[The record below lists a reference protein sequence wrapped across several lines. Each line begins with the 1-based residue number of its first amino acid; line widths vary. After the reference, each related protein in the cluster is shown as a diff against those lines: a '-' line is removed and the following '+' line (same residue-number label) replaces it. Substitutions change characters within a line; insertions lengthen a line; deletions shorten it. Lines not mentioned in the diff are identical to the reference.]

1 MAKSLQKVVGCPS
14 CGVLEEFTAYTSIII
29 PTDREMRDQILD
41 ESLFFWRCGSC
52 DYETQMVY
60 SCLYQDKVRKFMIYV
75 QPVDEDPAV
84 LKQIPV
90 EGLEDIKKRI
100 VTNIEE
106 MKEKLLILEAD
117 LNDYATELVK
127 VALTQVVTAKWG
139 VAPEKS
145 FYCGIDA
152 EKNTIEYVFY
162 LNEEEPPVYQGIKM
176 DVYNASLQIVESI
189 VTEEPNAFLHINSD
203 VAKELL
209 EQHQHIQ
216 QAHAEGQA
224 VTEGEQPEESKE

>member
-1 MAKSLQKVVGCPS
+1 MAKSIQKVVGCPS
-14 CGVLEEFTAYTSIII
+14 CGVLEEFTAYPSIVI

-60 SCLYQDKVRKFMIYV
+60 SCLYQDKIRKFMIFV
-75 QPVDEDPAV
+75 QPKDEDPAV
-84 LKQIPV
+84 LQQLPI
-90 EGLEDIKKRI
+90 EGLEEVKKRI

-106 MKEKLLILEAD
+106 MKEKLLLLEAG

-127 VALTQVVTAKWG
+127 LVLTQVVTSKWG

-145 FYCGIDA
+145 FYCGVNAD
-152 EKNTIEYVFY
+152 KNTIEFVFY

-176 DVYNASLQIVESI
+176 DVYNTSLEI
-189 VTEEPNAFLHINSD
+189 VTSIQTKESNGFLRIDSD
-203 VAKELL
+203 VAKDILKK
-209 EQHQHIQ
+209 HQQIQ
-216 QAHAEGQA
+216 QEQEDTAQDR
-224 VTEGEQPEESKE
+224 QPEQSKE